1 MIEFI
6 TGASGTG
13 KSTIMMQRIK
23 ELAEKDKKI
32 CILVPEQF
40 SHEFDKKLYH
50 FVGAEKFNNL
60 TSQSFTGL
68 ARELFQQYGDVG
80 RNGVYAD
87 ETARM
92 ILIYQAIEAYQHNNV
107 SKKCFNKQAVR
118 TGFAEEML
126 KLIEELKKSGVT
138 PELLME
144 KSEVEEK
151 RLSSKINDTAVIY
164 LEYERLLKEYGFKDN
179 MDDLKS
185 ASEIANLNGYFKD
198 VNVFVDEFESFTGD
212 QIEFLKTIFS
222 TSKNVTVSLRTDNV
236 YAEKFTLFETVNNT
250 FHTLSA
256 ICRESNI
263 NLNITKCEKSYRF
276 KSEDIAYLS
285 ENILRNKSF
294 AKSSSVPSPENLKIF
309 EARDMYS
316 EAEYV
321 CATIK
326 RLMYEDKS
334 LRYSDIAVISNT
346 IEDYAQLLSASFK
359 RYDIPYFLS
368 IEKQV
373 NHTTI
378 MIFVSTLLDIVTSRK
393 YSSELIFRLLKCS
406 LLEISLT
413 DAASLENYCY
423 KWGIDGDT
431 WKTSFTAP
439 DENLEKYE
447 QIRKQLI
454 DSTEE
459 LKRRLKGKKTAATLC
474 RHLYLYLCNCGAE
487 KQISITINTLVK
499 ENKDNEASELKRLWE
514 CLIDMLD
521 SITDTLRGTQIS
533 ISELKRI
540 IKSLINRI
548 TYSLAPQ
555 TLDSVT
561 SASARTARLNSPRV
575 VFILGANEGDFPN
588 SVNTHGI
595 FSENDKQKLS
605 DNGIEISRRL
615 PELIASERLVV
626 YKSFSTASEKLYIS
640 YPLSDLSGQQKYSAP
655 VTDDIIKMFGADNL
669 LLNEGMITPDYYAVT
684 MQSAFY
690 HYMHNI
696 KGNTSTIK
704 AIGKV
709 LESNPEYRR
718 RLEYVLKRS
727 EARDAY
733 RIDSAL
739 MERLKGFEPLMISPT
754 SLELYNRCHFKYFC
768 SECLRLFKREKI
780 DLTAQHSG
788 SIIHQ
793 CFYNMLSQRSK
804 EEFLKLSYN
813 QLKSEISKSAEQYLN
828 ENMGGDFAKNPRFEL
843 GFKKLAQRLTRVF
856 VHTQQELMESDFTPK
871 AFEINLRDESINNA
885 LVLPVGKGRKL
896 SFGGIIDRADT
907 CTIDGKEYL
916 RIVDYKSSMKK
927 IDALTI
933 SAGINMQMLLYLFTI
948 TGDNGIFSG
957 HIPAGVLYSP
967 VSISSIEAENSRNDT
982 ENHSLIESS
991 LKSGGLLIDDKEIL
1005 NAMETDIKGRFIPA
1019 ELDKNN
1025 DISLKSSCI
1034 SKKGFEELKTLAFR
1048 KLTEMAES
1056 LHSGDVEANPLVL
1069 SAAENPCSYCEYS
1082 DICGNNFEEHHRSSE
1097 DIDISEAEII
1107 LSMREGEVEDN
1118 GLDETAE

>member
-13 KSTIMMQRIK
+13 KSTLMMQRIK
-23 ELAEKDKKI
+23 ELAEKDEKI

-60 TSQSFTGL
+60 ISQSFKGL
-68 ARELFQQYGDVG
+68 ARELFQQYGDYE
-80 RNGVYAD
+80 RNGTYAD

-92 ILIYQAIEAYQHNNV
+92 ILIYQAIEAYQDNNV
-107 SKKCFNKQAVR
+107 SKKYFNKQSVR

-138 PELLME
+138 PEFLME
-144 KSEVEEK
+144 KSEIEEK

-164 LEYERLLKEYGFKDN
+164 LEYERLLNEYGFKDN
-179 MDDLKS
+179 MDDLKT
-185 ASEIANLNGYFKD
+185 ASDIANLNGYFKD
-198 VNVFVDEFESFTGD
+198 VSVFIDEFESFTGD
-212 QIEFLKTIFS
+212 QIEFLKTIIP

-236 YAEKFTLFETVNNT
+236 FAEKFTLFETVNNT

-256 ICRESNI
+256 ICRENNI
-263 NLNITKCEKSYRF
+263 NPHITRCEESYRF

-294 AKSSSVPSPENLKIF
+294 ARSDSAPEPENIRIF

-334 LRYSDIAVISNT
+334 LKFSDIAVISNT

-413 DAASLENYCY
+413 DVASLENYCY

-431 WKTSFTAP
+431 LKTSFTA
-439 DENLEKYE
+439 DDDNLEKYE
-447 QIRKQLI
+447 NLRKQVI
-454 DSTEE
+454 DSIEN
-459 LKRRLKGKKTAATLC
+459 LKQKLKGKKTAVTMC
-474 RHLYLYLCNCGAE
+474 RHLYSYLCNCGAE
-487 KQISITINTLVK
+487 KQISITINKLVK
-499 ENKDNEASELKRLWE
+499 ENKDNEAVELKRLWE

-521 SITDTLRGTQIS
+521 SISETLKGKKIS
-533 ISELKRI
+533 VSELKSI

-655 VTDDIIKMFGADNL
+655 VIDDIIKMFGAENL
-669 LLNEGMITPDYYAVT
+669 LINESMITPDYYAVT

-696 KGNTSTIK
+696 KESTPVTK

-709 LESNPEYRR
+709 LESDEEYRR

-727 EARDAY
+727 EIREAY
-733 RIDSAL
+733 KISSSL
-739 MERLKGFEPLMISPT
+739 MEELKNFELLMISPT
-754 SLELYNRCHFKYFC
+754 SFELYNRCHFKYFC

-780 DLTAQHSG
+780 DLTTQHSG

-793 CFYNMLSQRSK
+793 CFYSILSQRSK

-813 QLKSEISKSAEQYLN
+813 QLKGEISKSAEQYLN
-828 ENMGGDFAKNPRFEL
+828 ENMGGEFAKNPRFEL

-856 VHTQQELMESDFTPK
+856 VHTQQELMQSDFTPK

-885 LVLPVGKGRKL
+885 LVLPVGEGRKL
-896 SFGGIIDRADT
+896 SFGGVIDRADT
-907 CTIDGKEYL
+907 CTIDGKDYL

-927 IDALTI
+927 IDAITL

-948 TGDNGIFSG
+948 TGKNGIFSD

-982 ENHSLIESS
+982 ENHSLIENS
-991 LKSGGLLIDDKEIL
+991 LKSGGLLIDDKDIL
-1005 NAMETDIKGRFIPA
+1005 NAMETDIRGRFIPA
-1019 ELDKNN
+1019 ELDKNK
-1025 DISLKSSCI
+1025 DISQKSSCI
-1034 SKKGFEELKTLAFR
+1034 SKKGFEELKTLSFR

-1056 LHSGDVEANPLVL
+1056 LYNGDVEANPLIL
-1069 SAAENPCSYCEYS
+1069 NNTDNPCSYCEYS
-1082 DICGNNFEEHHRSSE
+1082 DICGNNLSEHHRSSE
-1097 DIDISEAEII
+1097 DIDISEAERI

-1118 GLDETAE
+1118 GLDKTAE